1 VKYFSGTGGVD
12 TAEFIVLEDGLLTER
27 SAHAAASRMAENGAL
42 DALTHEAHMM
52 LFKAYTSLTAAA
64 RRNNPSS
71 LSLGRYNV
79 LRLLYGA
86 EDNRLLMSEIG
97 DGLEISPTVVTRLV
111 DALAAEGLVER
122 VDHPDDKRKTWTVM
136 TAAGRALFETEMP
149 LMLREVEKLWTGL
162 MPEEKRLLVH
172 LLSKLRLSLVTASAD
187 EVAALAQK
195 AP

>member
-1 VKYFSGTGGVD
+1 MVEGG
-12 TAEFIVLEDGLLTER
+12 AP
-27 SAHAAASRMAENGAL
+27 
-42 DALTHEAHMM
+42 DALTHEAHIL
-52 LFKAYTSLTAAA
+52 LFKACNSLTATV

-86 EDNRLLMSEIG
+86 DDHRLLMSEIG

-111 DALAAEGLVER
+111 DALAADGLVQR

-136 TAAGRALFETEMP
+136 MDAGRALFEQEMP
-149 LMLREVEKLWTGL
+149 LMRREIEKLWTGL
-162 MPEEKRLLVH
+162 VPEEKRLLVH

-187 EVAALAQK
+187 EVAELAQK
-195 AP
+195 TP